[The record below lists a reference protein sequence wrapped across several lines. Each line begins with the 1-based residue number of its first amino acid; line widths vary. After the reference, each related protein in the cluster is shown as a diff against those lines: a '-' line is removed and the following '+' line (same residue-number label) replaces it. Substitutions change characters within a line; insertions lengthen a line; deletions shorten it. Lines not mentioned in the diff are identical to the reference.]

1 MMNIILASTSPRR
14 KELLEKLNIN
24 FSVMNSNS
32 DETLIKDL
40 SLEEQSK
47 HLALNKAKSVFNKT
61 SGDRIVIGADTIIF
75 KNGVYYGKPTSYA
88 NAFDIILDLMDDTH
102 QVSTGL
108 AILIEKNGN
117 YYEFLDCDIS
127 NVHIVKMSSDEIN
140 NWLSLGKHIDKAGAY
155 SVQDEF
161 SKFIDRI
168 DGNYNSI
175 VGLPLHLVYK
185 IISNFI

>member
-1 MMNIILASTSPRR
+1 MKIILASKSPRR
-14 KELLEKLNIN
+14 IELLEKLNIN
-24 FSVMNSNS
+24 FDIMDSNS
-32 DETLIKDL
+32 DETLIQDL

-47 HLALNKAKSVFNKT
+47 HLALNKAKSVFDKT

-75 KNGVYYGKPTSYA
+75 KDGIYYGKPTSYSD
-88 NAFDIILDLMDDTH
+88 AFNIISNLMNDTH

-108 AILIEKNGN
+108 AILIEKGGK
-117 YYEFLDCDIS
+117 YYEFLNCDIS
-127 NVHIVKMSSDEIN
+127 NVHIVEMSSDEIN
-140 NWLSLGKHIDKAGAY
+140 NWLSLDKHLDKAGAY
-155 SVQDEF
+155 SIQDEF

-175 VGLPLHLVYK
+175 VGLPIHLVYK